1 MIIIRSFHL
10 FVCITNTLVCYN
22 TVLLYSVFSSLTGY
36 KLTCYLYLTNC
47 INFAHFP
54 SYLFIYYLYLKYPMS
69 FASILKA
76 TRLLSMNFIYL
87 VILLVFTEE
96 LNYFQN
102 TCNKKHI
109 LQMVHANEKHIEV
122 SGLWGLPWWSSG

>member
-1 MIIIRSFHL
+1 MIIIWSFHL
-10 FVCITNTLVCYN
+10 FLCISNTLVCYN
-22 TVLLYSVFSSLTGY
+22 TGFLYSVFSSLTGN

-47 INFAHFP
+47 INFACFP

-69 FASILKA
+69 FASVLKP

-87 VILLVFTEE
+87 VIILVFTEE

-109 LQMVHANEKHIEV
+109 LQVAYANEKHIELN
-122 SGLWGLPWWSSG
+122 GLWGLPWRSNS